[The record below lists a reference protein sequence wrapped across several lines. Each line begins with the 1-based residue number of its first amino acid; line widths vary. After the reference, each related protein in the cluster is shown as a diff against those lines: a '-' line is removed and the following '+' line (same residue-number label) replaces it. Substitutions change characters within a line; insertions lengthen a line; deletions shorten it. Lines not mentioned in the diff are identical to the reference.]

1 MIYGFVGFSDGE
13 RVEKSAYGFGFSRY
27 VIEHKEAD
35 NWSESLYPL
44 PSYADIE
51 KARTVLEERN
61 HG

>member
-1 MIYGFVGFSDGE
+1 
-13 RVEKSAYGFGFSRY
+13 
-27 VIEHKEAD
+27 VIEHKKTD

-61 HG
+61 NG